1 MGRITLHV
9 HGAPR
14 ERAMNTLIEMYAER
28 LQNRGIRLEVH
39 ASKLSSVAYAER
51 LLAQS
56 GTLYLLDEAGIQE
69 DSVAF
74 AQRVDAWALSSDAV
88 HLAIGPAEGWPGLES
103 LSDLP
108 RLSLSTMTF
117 PHELAAVVLI
127 EQLYRAT
134 EISRGSKY
142 HKA

>member
-1 MGRITLHV
+1 MGRITLHL

-14 ERAMNTLIEMYAER
+14 ERAMHTLIEMYAQR
-28 LQNRGIRLEVH
+28 LQNRGIRVEVH
-39 ASKLSSVAYAER
+39 ASKLSPVAYIER
-51 LLAQS
+51 LLTQR
-56 GTLYLLDEAGIQE
+56 GTLYLLDETGVQE
-69 DSVAF
+69 DSLAF
-74 AQRVDAWALSSDAV
+74 AQRVDAWTLSNDAV
-88 HLAIGPAEGWPGLES
+88 HLAIGPAEGWPRIES
-103 LSDLP
+103 LKPLA
-108 RLSLSTMTF
+108 RLSLSEMTF